1 MIELRIL
8 GGYFLGWSEL
18 YDIININLSIELFI
32 ALLRFFLVKSRKNTD
47 KDIFRK
53 QEALQYHIDE
63 HRRKTAETEKE
74 QKKKDKKENQENSKG
89 DKSDNEINA
98 ALGLAALG
106 QLSDQK
112 DGGTG
117 PPSLTKGSKGE

>member
-1 MIELRIL
+1 MIEPLHLFWNQGRVQL
-8 GGYFLGWSEL
+8 
-18 YDIININLSIELFI
+18 NLS
-32 ALLRFFLVKSRKNTD
+32 
-47 KDIFRK
+47 FRK

-74 QKKKDKKENQENSKG
+74 QNKKDKKENQENTKG

-112 DGGTG
+112 EGGSG
-117 PPSLTKGSKGE
+117 PPSLTKGSKGGLVSAKRVYNFSQVALKA